1 MSKVIQKFPAVYA
14 GNRIL
19 DVLDF
24 KIFGCGMPS
33 DTWNYLKHWLGKPL
47 CVHSLAV
54 STFLEVILFRQ

>member
-24 KIFGCGMPS
+24 KNIRL
-33 DTWNYLKHWLGKPL
+33 WNALRHLELPET
-47 CVHSLAV
+47 LAG
-54 STFLEVILFRQ
+54 